1 MDLEDYARAF
11 IATTGE
17 IPSLVA
23 AILCVDRLGRKLTLM
38 GSLAATSVFLIILMF
53 CHGYIWWETAAIF
66 CARAAANCAFTV
78 LYIST
83 GEMYPTAI
91 RTTGLGTASAM
102 ARIGG
107 FAAPFIAAVVYDANR
122 VIALL
127 SLAGIGILTAAITQQ
142 LPETQGE
149 SLADEE

>member
-1 MDLEDYARAF
+1 MG

-17 IPSLVA
+17 VPSLVA

-38 GSLAATSVFLIILMF
+38 YSLAGTSIFLILLMF
-53 CHGYIWWETAAIF
+53 CHGYIWWETATIF

-83 GEMYPTAI
+83 GEMYPTSI

-107 FAAPFIAAVVYDANR
+107 FAAPFIAAVVFDANR
-122 VIALL
+122 FVALML
-127 SLAGIGILTAAITQQ
+127 LAGIALITTAITNE
-142 LPETQGE
+142 LPETSGE
-149 SLADEE
+149 SLPEG